1 MIAIG
6 SDHGGF
12 ELKNILID
20 YLKENKDANKIPD
33 KCVKA
38 LDKYLDD
45 ALLANVPFVRIIHGV
60 GTGALRN
67 AVWDKLKRCRFV
79 KSYQHGTAQEGS
91 TGATIVYFKEKNNA

>member
-1 MIAIG
+1 MLRKSFSIECNLIG
-6 SDHGGF
+6 
-12 ELKNILID
+12 LIVD
-20 YLKENKDANKIPD
+20 EALEK
-33 KCVKA
+33 